1 MSFGQR
7 TAFRVRGEAL
17 IAIDPPRTESLWRPR
32 SAYDGRVRALLL
44 VLTACGGSDT
54 AGNVLFEDDFSGS
67 YPGPNWVGD
76 GMLDPAAGAPAP
88 ALVVRPV
95 APLAM
100 AVAQAANPVDVS
112 AGVTFSFDATNVPD
126 LASSDVN
133 LFDVNTN
140 TNAVYVTLRPTV
152 VLFHIA
158 GSPVGTVPITRDE
171 QFHSYEVHVSASGAT
186 TWSRDGAIQLEGQ
199 LDFTPTLARI
209 ILRTDP
215 NGFSIDN
222 VLVVSD

>member
-1 MSFGQR
+1 
-7 TAFRVRGEAL
+7 
-17 IAIDPPRTESLWRPR
+17 
-32 SAYDGRVRALLL
+32 VRAQLLL
-44 VLTACGGSDT
+44 VFVTACGGSDT
-54 AGNVLFEDDFSGS
+54 TGDVLFEDDFSGS
-67 YPGPNWVGD
+67 FPGPNWVGD
-76 GMLDPAAGAPAP
+76 GMIDPAMGAPAP

-140 TNAVYVTLRPTV
+140 TNAVYVTLRPTEV
-152 VLFHIA
+152 RFHIA
-158 GSPVGTVPITRDE
+158 GATAGIVPITADDD
-171 QFHSYEVHVSASGAT
+171 FHSYSVHVSASGAT

-199 LDFTPTLARI
+199 LDVTPTLARI

-222 VLVVSD
+222 ILVVSD